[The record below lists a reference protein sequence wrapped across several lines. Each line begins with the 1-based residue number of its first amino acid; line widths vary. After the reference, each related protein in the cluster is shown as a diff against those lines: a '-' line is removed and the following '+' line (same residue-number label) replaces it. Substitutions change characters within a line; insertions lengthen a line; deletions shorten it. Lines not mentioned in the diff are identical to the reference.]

1 MERRTGPIA
10 LTVNSSNWNVADGA
24 VLLAIGLSL
33 SLGLALSSDARSWAL
48 GRLGYG
54 WIPVSIW
61 LFAALLTLRYYPWV
75 LALHWRWWLTTAV
88 LAAISVGAL
97 ALFRPGD
104 GALGTASL
112 GGYWGAVL
120 GGSGWTAG
128 LIRLTI
134 AAGLT
139 FLVTGP
145 HLVVRS
151 FRIVLRIAGLSLYR
165 MEEGFLWSA
174 RSFARTMGRCWLP
187 IGSGLRRLGVVKTW
201 RFGIG
206 LRSLAKILRTRGKPT
221 PSRSL
226 SGMGPAS
233 GQRSAH
239 YGETMG
245 AQGILSW
252 ALRMKSN
259 DFQTSNIKVT
269 TEFLEDLPLAL
280 VDKPQILHTI
290 MALLTNSERAMWVH
304 HGGGRL
310 MVRSVRRGDELR
322 ITVTDDGPGI
332 PSGGLTDVI
341 QSNGVTDKPEGGRLM
356 GLAQCRSMI
365 VELGG
370 DLRVE
375 NRLGN
380 GATFNIFF
388 PLLDAKPRDFAPS
401 YRQSSF
407 AD

>member
-1 MERRTGPIA
+1 
-10 LTVNSSNWNVADGA
+10 
-24 VLLAIGLSL
+24 
-33 SLGLALSSDARSWAL
+33 
-48 GRLGYG
+48 
-54 WIPVSIW
+54 
-61 LFAALLTLRYYPWV
+61 
-75 LALHWRWWLTTAV
+75 
-88 LAAISVGAL
+88 
-97 ALFRPGD
+97 
-104 GALGTASL
+104 
-112 GGYWGAVL
+112 
-120 GGSGWTAG
+120 
-128 LIRLTI
+128 
-134 AAGLT
+134 
-139 FLVTGP
+139 
-145 HLVVRS
+145 
-151 FRIVLRIAGLSLYR
+151 
-165 MEEGFLWSA
+165 
-174 RSFARTMGRCWLP
+174 
-187 IGSGLRRLGVVKTW
+187 
-201 RFGIG
+201 
-206 LRSLAKILRTRGKPT
+206 
-221 PSRSL
+221 
-226 SGMGPAS
+226 
-233 GQRSAH
+233 
-239 YGETMG
+239 
-245 AQGILSW
+245 
-252 ALRMKSN
+252 
-259 DFQTSNIKVT
+259 
-269 TEFLEDLPLAL
+269 LAL

-341 QSNGVTDKPEGGRLM
+341 PSNGVTDKPEGGRLM